1 MIRLLTI
8 ILTLAIAIP
17 IIGQTAEELLNKQFP
32 LSQYIFHLPSDPFF
46 KGRPYYL
53 ELVSDIPEDSVTSAS
68 LFIATEKSVR
78 YLEFPLENYH
88 GLYRFRYDPLKITG
102 NVLIYFFVLTT
113 TDFGIYAAPLTDEG
127 KLDPVVI
134 KPVDPVEYYN
144 RR

>member
-1 MIRLLTI
+1 MIRLITI
-8 ILTLAIAIP
+8 ILTLAIP
-17 IIGQTAEELLNKQFP
+17 IIGQTTEELLNKQFP
-32 LSQYIFHLPSDPFF
+32 QSQRIIHLPPDPFF

-68 LFIATEKSVR
+68 LFIATEQSVR
-78 YLEFPLENYH
+78 YLEFLLENYH
-88 GLYRFRYDPLKITG
+88 GLYRFRYDPSKIIG

-113 TDFGIYAAPLTDEG
+113 TDFGIYATPLTDAG